1 MAPPRASVVG
11 IPTACR
17 GGTATGPW
25 RTRAPVAVLIR
36 LPAMGR
42 HKLLWEPSAERIE
55 RATIT
60 RFARTV
66 GHEGGY
72 DDLWRWSVEDL
83 EGLWAAV
90 WDFFDVRASAPYQ
103 RVLGRREM
111 PGAQWFPGARLSY
124 AEHFFRD
131 RDDDAVAI
139 RHASELREL
148 SAWTWG
154 ELREQTARI
163 AAGLRRLG
171 VRRGDRVAQIEPKVL
186 LAIDGYRYG
195 GRDFDRREV
204 VAGIAAEIGTRVVP
218 FGHLDGGGWPDD
230 FVAELEPL
238 RFEHV
243 AFDDPLWVL
252 YSSGTTGL
260 PKPIVHGHG
269 GMLMEQLKHHHLHLD
284 AQAGDRFFWFTT
296 TGWMMWNILVS
307 GLTVGSTIV
316 LYDGNPMYPGP
327 DAL

>member
-111 PGAQWFPGARLSY
+111 PGAQWFPGGRGLAGGARRRARAAALRAGRLRPSAVGALQLGHARP
-124 AEHFFRD
+124 AEAD
-131 RDDDAVAI
+131 R
-139 RHASELREL
+139 
-148 SAWTWG
+148 
-154 ELREQTARI
+154 AR
-163 AAGLRRLG
+163 
-171 VRRGDRVAQIEPKVL
+171 P
-186 LAIDGYRYG
+186 
-195 GRDFDRREV
+195 GRD
-204 VAGIAAEIGTRVVP
+204 AAR
-218 FGHLDGGGWPDD
+218 
-230 FVAELEPL
+230 A
-238 RFEHV
+238 
-243 AFDDPLWVL
+243 
-252 YSSGTTGL
+252 
-260 PKPIVHGHG
+260 
-269 GMLMEQLKHHHLHLD
+269 
-284 AQAGDRFFWFTT
+284 AQAPLPAPRRPRGR
-296 TGWMMWNILVS
+296 
-307 GLTVGSTIV
+307 
-316 LYDGNPMYPGP
+316 P
-327 DAL
+327 

>member
-90 WDFFDVRASAPYQ
+90 WDFFDVRASASYQ
-103 RVLGRREM
+103 RVLGRPEM

-124 AEHFFRD
+124 AEHYFRG
-131 RDDDAVAI
+131 RDDGAIAI

-148 SAWTWG
+148 SEWTWG
-154 ELREQTARI
+154 ELREQAARI
-163 AAGLRRLG
+163 ASGLRRLG
-171 VRRGDRVAQIEPKVL
+171 VGPGDRVAAYLPNIPETVAAFLATASVGAVWSSAAPEFGARSVIDRFAQIEPKVL

-195 GRDFDRREV
+195 GRDFDCTEKV
-204 VAGIAAEIGTRVVP
+204 ETIHAELGNCQLVR
-218 FGHLDGGGWPDD
+218 FGYLDGSGW
-230 FVAELEPL
+230 
-238 RFEHV
+238 
-243 AFDDPLWVL
+243 
-252 YSSGTTGL
+252 
-260 PKPIVHGHG
+260 
-269 GMLMEQLKHHHLHLD
+269 
-284 AQAGDRFFWFTT
+284 
-296 TGWMMWNILVS
+296 
-307 GLTVGSTIV
+307 
-316 LYDGNPMYPGP
+316 
-327 DAL
+327 